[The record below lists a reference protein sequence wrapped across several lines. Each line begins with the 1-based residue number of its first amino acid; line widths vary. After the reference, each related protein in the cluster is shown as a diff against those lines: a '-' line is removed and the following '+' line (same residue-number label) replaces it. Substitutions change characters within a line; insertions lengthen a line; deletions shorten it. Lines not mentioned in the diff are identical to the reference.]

1 MHITLRN
8 ILTEDSADIE
18 RRRSLILNGIA
29 QDQKYSDIANDIGVS
44 RWVVIKEVGKMR
56 YNSDPALKK
65 AKKIQKK
72 IRQEKNEDI
81 NSKKIHVQH
90 NNKFLESTGI
100 TLEEKT
106 FRNMVE
112 FYQIELM
119 NVIESPD
126 QNSVINSL
134 PKNVRKTMIRNKI
147 VTDSWHTHKLTP
159 KATKYL
165 DMLMNGE

>member
-1 MHITLRN
+1 MHITLRI

-18 RRRSLILNGIA
+18 RRRTLILNGIA
-29 QDQKYSDIANDIGVS
+29 QDQKYSDIANNIGVS

-65 AKKIQKK
+65 AKKKQKK
-72 IRQEKNEDI
+72 IRHEKNEDI

-112 FYQIELM
+112 FYQVELM
-119 NVIESPD
+119 NVIDSQD

-147 VTDSWHTHKLTP
+147 VTDNWHTHKLTP

>member
-1 MHITLRN
+1 MHITLGI

-18 RRRSLILNGIA
+18 RRRTLILNGIA

-65 AKKIQKK
+65 AKKKQKK

-112 FYQIELM
+112 FYQVELM
-119 NVIESPD
+119 NVVESPD
-126 QNSVINSL
+126 QKSVINSL

-147 VTDSWHTHKLTP
+147 VTDNWHTHKLTP